1 MKATRATE
9 AGAIL
14 GAWLA
19 ENPKL
24 PAVTRKVMTALASD
38 TAAPA
43 WRVLGADKNTVGA
56 VVNMVQTAYKAALA
70 EAKRPEAKHE
80 SDDLNEI
87 IKLSRKLAG
96 LIRST
101 LPGDQV
107 RIAAVALRDDRMK
120 DVLLDVGWHSLRP
133 GGYGIH
139 HTLAV
144 TDVLEWAEKMA
155 REHIERLP
163 VRAAQR
169 QKRKGDAAAAATA
182 TAVSAFV
189 RHLAWQFGREFG
201 LEMRGTIGH
210 IASAVF
216 DLQKPLDASDVE
228 GKLKKRPPIFTPPT

>member
-1 MKATRATE
+1 M
-9 AGAIL
+9 
-14 GAWLA
+14 
-19 ENPKL
+19 
-24 PAVTRKVMTALASD
+24 
-38 TAAPA
+38 
-43 WRVLGADKNTVGA
+43 
-56 VVNMVQTAYKAALA
+56 
-70 EAKRPEAKHE
+70 
-80 SDDLNEI
+80 
-87 IKLSRKLAG
+87 
-96 LIRST
+96 
-101 LPGDQV
+101 
-107 RIAAVALRDDRMK
+107 
-120 DVLLDVGWHSLRP
+120 
-133 GGYGIH
+133 
-139 HTLAV
+139 